1 MFYAHFVLAKKGP
14 LARIWLAAHWDKK
27 LTKAH
32 VYETNIESSVEG
44 IMQPKVKMAL
54 RTSGHLLLGVVRIY
68 SRKAKYL
75 LADCN
80 EAFVKIKMAFRPGMV
95 DLPEDK
101 REAAMNAI
109 TLPDVFHDFDTAMPD
124 LDDVD
129 IDSQFTL
136 NQTRAEE
143 ITMREDY
150 GNITLTTGDDGFG
163 DSMDHMELEEP
174 RSPEMLRDAS
184 HMGENFG
191 SIGGEDINL
200 DEESAKMRELSEA
213 GPSTSRAAL
222 ELNADGEILDAPI
235 HDDGFGGVGVQDIL
249 SGGLF
254 EGGSLFDDPVPGGT
268 DSIRI
273 PPSERTGFEDD
284 DFPGIPSP
292 MHSDGSRPG
301 TPIDNESLS
310 GGDLPPA
317 PELDQTPVPPSP
329 AHSVH
334 SVHSQQPGSVHGD
347 KEPVHETTTLL
358 HNEEESFALAPVE
371 ASALKGD
378 RRKRKRKLIVDE
390 IKAITGEG
398 MKAQLSDS
406 ADIVTTLDIA
416 PPTKR
421 LMHWKETGG
430 VEELFNLPGRRI
442 RSRVIILDYQNNL
455 KMKSV
460 ADELFD
466 TLPGNSHHDDFQLD
480 YVGGKEKDFYQ
491 EDDEDYVVPKRKA
504 PKRKVN
510 EPPEKSAYLKRQ
522 EELAR
527 QQEEFSAQQKR
538 VREEQE
544 AMQEEKMREPEPNV
558 NISLEP
564 NANISLEPPVQEPQ
578 VQEGWGENFST
589 NNPAGYQTPGYE
601 PQNQTFGQVG
611 FATPGGG
618 QSAYAPPSMGYPTPA
633 HEPNFTTPVHQSAG
647 YPPHESGLT
656 AGYPGPPTTN
666 LTPVDQATF
675 TQQWVNQVQTNPPS
689 MMSPPHQ
696 PSMMSP
702 SHQQNMMSPPHQPN
716 MMPPEL
722 QTTDISPQLP
732 PVPQETVQSP
742 QHQVEVVT
750 PTKSIP
756 APCNIEESPEKII
769 QEQIQVDKNV
779 QQNKVIEE
787 EEASEESEEEESEEE
802 DEYGEEY
809 SEKKK
814 QGNEEDMQEDET
826 IEEFED
832 RVLNKRAAQL
842 HRIMT
847 RKFADTFK
855 QMTRKNNRKQ
865 AAQKFHSLLVLQKM
879 MAVEVSQESSPPYA
893 DIKIKK
899 GPAFTTASK
908 HI

>member
-109 TLPDVFHDFDTAMPD
+109 TLPDVFHDFDTAMPEF
-124 LDDVD
+124 DDVD
-129 IDSQFTL
+129 IDDQFTL

-184 HMGENFG
+184 HMGEHFG

-200 DEESAKMRELSEA
+200 DEESAKMRELSAA
-213 GPSTSRAAL
+213 GPSTSRAAM
-222 ELNADGEILDAPI
+222 EDNADGEILDAPI

-254 EGGSLFDDPVPGGT
+254 EGGSLFDDPVPGGVG
-268 DSIRI
+268 SIRI

-310 GGDLPPA
+310 GGDVLPA

-329 AHSVH
+329 AHSMH
-334 SVHSQQPGSVHGD
+334 SVHSLKPPGSVHGD
-347 KEPVHETTTLL
+347 KEPIHETTTLL

-371 ASALKGD
+371 ASQLKGD

-466 TLPGNSHHDDFQLD
+466 TLPGNSHHDDFHLD
-480 YVGGKEKDFYQ
+480 NVGGREQYQ
-491 EDDEDYVVPKRKA
+491 EDDEDYVVTKRKA
-504 PKRKVN
+504 PKRKIN
-510 EPPEKSAYLKRQ
+510 EPPAKSAYLKRQ

-558 NISLEP
+558 NISLDPNVNISLEP
-564 NANISLEPPVQEPQ
+564 NVNISLEPPVQEPP

-601 PQNQTFGQVG
+601 PQNHSFGQVG

-618 QSAYAPPSMGYPTPA
+618 QSAYAPPSMGYPTPV
-633 HEPNFTTPVHQSAG
+633 HEPSYTTPTHQTAG
-647 YPPHESGLT
+647 YPPNDSALT

-702 SHQQNMMSPPHQPN
+702 SHQPNLVSPEHQTTVISPHQEQPETIESPPN
-716 MMPPEL
+716 KGAL
-722 QTTDISPQLP
+722 S
-732 PVPQETVQSP
+732 
-742 QHQVEVVT
+742 T

-756 APCNIEESPEKII
+756 APCNIEESPEKVI
-769 QEQIQVDKNV
+769 QEQIQVDKNTPRKKTI
-779 QQNKVIEE
+779 NY
-787 EEASEESEEEESEEE
+787 EEASEEDEEEESEEE

-809 SEKKK
+809 PKEK
-814 QGNEEDMQEDET
+814 QGNENEEDMQEDET

-842 HRIMT
+842 HSLMT
-847 RKFADTFK
+847 RKFADTFS

-865 AAQKFHSLLVLQKM
+865 ASQKFHSLLVLQKM
-879 MAVEVSQESSPPYA
+879 MAVEVSQESNPPYA
-893 DIKIKK
+893 DIKIVK
-899 GPAFTTASK
+899 GSAFKTASK